1 MPYACYKR
9 PRTMNS
15 RVYTIVSAALLLVP
29 ALAVDEPGED
39 IVPAEPE
46 TEISPA
52 AEAALEAAWEK
63 LDQLVQL
70 LESVEDAGSAAAL
83 APQVGALYTE
93 LRQED
98 ASVFADEDMEL
109 VAAEFDEIIRRLDEE
124 LVRLAD
130 AACYGCAELAEYCGL
145 AELMSETLSAAEVK
159 PAPVEEVESPAPEAG
174 TESPL
179 R

>member
-15 RVYTIVSAALLLVP
+15 RVYTTVFAALLLVP
-29 ALAVDEPGED
+29 ALAVDEPEED
-39 IVPAEPE
+39 IVPAELE

-70 LESVEDAGSAAAL
+70 LEAVEDAGSAAAL
-83 APQVGALYTE
+83 ATQIGALYTE

-98 ASVFADEDMEL
+98 VSVFADEDMEL
-109 VAAEFDEIIRRLDEE
+109 VAAEFDEIIRRLDAE

-145 AELMSETLSAAEVK
+145 SEQMSEHIPGPEVK
-159 PAPVEEVESPAPEAG
+159 PAPVEKAESPAPEAG